1 MAEIREI
8 KDGDKLTVSISGRLD
23 TNTSLEIETRILGRL
38 DGATSLLIDL
48 SELEYIS
55 SAGLRTL
62 LTIQKVF
69 APQGEMKLM
78 NIKEKIMDIFEI
90 TGFTAVLNIVK

>member
-1 MAEIREI
+1 MAEIREL
-8 KDGDKLTVSISGRLD
+8 KEGDKLTVSISGRLD
-23 TNTSLEIETRILGRL
+23 TNTSSDIESKILGML
-38 DGATSLLIDL
+38 NGVSSLLIDL

-69 APQGEMKLM
+69 ASQGEMKLV

-90 TGFTAVLNIVK
+90 TGFTAVLNIIK